1 MTYRPLLIV
10 IAVAAS
16 LLASCQKKPAPSA
29 ATINFAILPAEG
41 TQSMSALWE
50 PVIADMRR
58 KTGLNVKAFYGTSY
72 SSMIEAMRFGQ
83 VQIGWYSASP
93 ALEAVRR
100 AKGQV
105 IARIVMPGGSEN
117 YRSVLIAQKGRGI
130 TLDKALK
137 CDKSLTF
144 GIGDA
149 KSTSGTLAPLTYVF
163 KPRGIDPQNCFKV
176 VRSGNQQTNMF
187 AVGNGV
193 LDVATNNTV
202 GLEFV
207 QRERPEIAKK
217 IEVIWTSPDLPESSI
232 VARKD
237 LDPAVIAKLRD
248 FFIGYGVA
256 PGADGDLERAN
267 LQRLAYKGFH
277 PADDSY
283 LQPIRDMETALAKPK
298 TDAKAP

>member
-1 MTYRPLLIV
+1 MTFRP
-10 IAVAAS
+10 IAVALIAAAA
-16 LLASCQKKPAPSA
+16 LAACQKKPPASPS
-29 ATINFAILPAEG
+29 TISFSILPAEG

-83 VQIGWYSASP
+83 VQVGWYSASP

-100 AKGQV
+100 ANGQV

-117 YRSVLIAQKGRGI
+117 YRAVLIVQKGSGI
-130 TLDKALK
+130 TLEKTLK

-149 KSTSGTLAPLTYVF
+149 KSPSGTLAPLAYVF
-163 KPRGIDPQNCFKV
+163 KPRGIDPQTCFKV

-193 LDVATNNTV
+193 LNVATNNTV

-232 VARKD
+232 VVRKD
-237 LDPAVIAKLRD
+237 LDPTTIGKLRD
-248 FFIGYGVA
+248 FFVTYGKT
-256 PGADGDLERAN
+256 PGADGDHERAN
-267 LQRLAYKGFH
+267 LQRLAYQGFS

-283 LQPIRDMETALAKPK
+283 LQPIRDMEAALAKPK

>member
-1 MTYRPLLIV
+1 MIFRPFA
-10 IAVAAS
+10 IALVVAA
-16 LLASCQKKPAPSA
+16 LLAGCQKEPAANTS
-29 ATINFAILPAEG
+29 TISFAILPAEG

-83 VQIGWYSASP
+83 VQVGWYSASP

-100 AKGQV
+100 ANGQV

-117 YRSVLIAQKGRGI
+117 YRAVLIVQKGSGI
-130 TLDKALK
+130 TLDKTLK

-149 KSTSGTLAPLTYVF
+149 KSTSGTLAPMAYVF

-232 VARKD
+232 VVRKD
-237 LDPAVIAKLRD
+237 LDPAAIAKLRD
-248 FFIGYGVA
+248 FFTTYGHA
-256 PGADGDLERAN
+256 DGADGDRERAN
-267 LQRLAYKGFH
+267 LKRLAYQGFS
-277 PADDSY
+277 PANDGY
-283 LQPIRDMETALAKPK
+283 LQPIRDMEAALAKPK